1 MKWNEKAWG
10 GGKLLIATL
19 ILSGLSIFI
28 LVGCNAAGQTSGGE
42 TFPSS
47 VAAGATQAA
56 SEPGT
61 SVPPITLDP
70 GEIDRVVPPEP
81 ETTEGE
87 EIAMPMEA
95 QVIRVHVRNGTL
107 EALIAKY
114 RDSEADRRTQV
125 LIQATDRQS
134 LDAFLAEAN
143 MEELSKA
150 CEGYDEAYFAEND
163 LLIVPRVTN
172 TGSARHSVELVQE
185 ENDVLAVVI
194 TVETPE
200 YATADMGYWFLLV
213 PAEKS
218 ETQGKTCVARLKSS
232 LPDLGGALDFF
243 YPEPSERIVLPTV
256 GPVKE

>member
-1 MKWNEKAWG
+1 MKWNKKAWG
-10 GGKLLIATL
+10 GGKVLIATL

-28 LVGCNAAGQTSGGE
+28 FVGCNAAGQTSGGK
-42 TFPSS
+42 TIPSS
-47 VAAGATQAA
+47 VAAGATQTAPE
-56 SEPGT
+56 SGT
-61 SVPPITLDP
+61 SGPPITLDP
-70 GEIDRVVPPEP
+70 GEIDRVVPLEP

-87 EIAMPMEA
+87 ETAMPMEA
-95 QVIRVHVRNGTL
+95 QVIRVHERNGTL

-114 RDSEADRRTQV
+114 RNSEADQRAQV
-125 LIQATDRQS
+125 LIQVTDRQS

-150 CEGYDEAYFAEND
+150 CEGYDDAYFSEND

-172 TGSARHSVELVQE
+172 TGSVRHSVELVQE

-213 PAEKS
+213 PAAKND
-218 ETQGKTCVARLKSS
+218 TQGKTCVARLKSS
-232 LPDLGGALDFF
+232 LPDLGGALDFA
-243 YPEPSERIVLPTV
+243 YPQPSKRITFPKV
-256 GPVKE
+256 GPVQG